1 MEVAAMTNN
10 DDFSLLMS
18 QYFPG
23 NYDKQTDELSLEGI
37 NPEVLDTL
45 QAMMEFAAVSPT
57 LR

>member
-1 MEVAAMTNN
+1 MTDN
-10 DDFSLLMS
+10 DNFSSLMS

-23 NYDKQTDELSLEGI
+23 NYNKQTDEISFEGLS
-37 NPEVLDTL
+37 PEVLDTL

>member
-1 MEVAAMTNN
+1 MINN
-10 DDFSLLMS
+10 DDFALLMS

>member
-1 MEVAAMTNN
+1 MN
-10 DDFSLLMS
+10 DADSFSSQMF

-23 NYDKQTDELSLEGI
+23 NYNKQTDELSLEGVS
-37 NPEVLDTL
+37 PEVLDTL

>member
-1 MEVAAMTNN
+1 MEVAAMTDN
-10 DDFSLLMS
+10 DNFSSLMS

-23 NYDKQTDELSLEGI
+23 NYNKQTDEISFEGLS
-37 NPEVLDTL
+37 PEVLDTL